1 MSSVATEYVGRS
13 KAQKRISSVLF
24 YVCLLAVLFAVS
36 IPLIW
41 MFLASF
47 QTQAQIMSKEITL
60 RFTPTF
66 ANYETVF
73 ERYDFVKPIIN
84 SFIVASLST
93 GFALLLGLPAAYAI
107 SRYRQQLLG
116 MIILVVRF
124 IPGITFLVPWYL
136 LFSSMRLID
145 TYLALALSHMLINLP
160 FIIWVMIPYYDSVPR
175 ELEEAARVDG
185 SSVIGLFLRIMVP
198 LSMPGI
204 VTASLLSLIFSWNNL
219 IFSIVLAGVKTQ
231 TLPLAILR
239 FVSYANIDWGALMAA
254 AVVITIPILIISLV
268 TQRFIIQGLTAGAV
282 KG

>member
-1 MSSVATEYVGRS
+1 
-13 KAQKRISSVLF
+13 
-24 YVCLLAVLFAVS
+24 LLAVLFAVS